1 MAHSSSPTQ
10 TPAGSIEP
18 GTPGDLELVR
28 WIDLPSHADDR
39 GVLTAIE
46 SGRDVPFEIRR
57 IYFVHDVV
65 QERGGHAHRE
75 THQVVTAVHG
85 RCDIV
90 LSNGTEERAWQLDT
104 LPRGLYVPPML
115 FIRLTDFTADTVLA
129 SFASTHYDTK
139 RSIRSWTDY
148 LAAIGR

>member
-1 MAHSSSPTQ
+1 MAHPSSSSP
-10 TPAGSIEP
+10 AGRVER
-18 GTPGDLELVR
+18 GEPGDLDLVR
-28 WIDLPSHADDR
+28 WVDLPSHADAR

-65 QERGGHAHRE
+65 SERGGHAHRE

-85 RCDIV
+85 ECDMV
-90 LSNGTEERAWQLDT
+90 LSDGTEERTWRLDR
-104 LPRGLYVPPML
+104 LPRGLYIPPML
-115 FIRLTDFTADTVLA
+115 FIRMTRFTPGTVLA

-139 RSIRSWTDY
+139 RSIRSWEDY
-148 LAAIGR
+148 LAATGR